1 MFDFEAYDKIARREV
16 CLRHGIS
23 KLDLESVRPSTPI
36 QSGILAAFLRSKGST
51 YFNSI
56 EMQVPKGP
64 NNDDRLRKA
73 WGTVIAKYEVLRT
86 GFSNVN
92 NPQHPFA
99 MLTYHKHGLD
109 TAFAIIEED
118 SLENVKSL
126 SAQVSFVGKVVVNSL
141 SLPPW
146 RFLVLKRPNHSW
158 AIRLFILHALF
169 DATSLQLILADL
181 AKSYRGEMLS
191 QAAAIEPLLN
201 SILIDSVSN
210 ADSKRAFWQDTTK
223 DFSSTKFPNT
233 SVLHTKST
241 ESFALEK
248 TCEMSL
254 PQIQSKCKEMG
265 VTVQSVGQAAW
276 ARILSMYTGE
286 SAVIFGSGM
295 LSHLHCS
302 SIIDW
307 VSFFW
312 PYQP

>member
-1 MFDFEAYDKIARREV
+1 M
-16 CLRHGIS
+16 
-23 KLDLESVRPSTPI
+23 
-36 QSGILAAFLRSKGST
+36 

-73 WGTVIAKYEVLRT
+73 WGIITAKYEMLRT

-99 MLTYHKHGLD
+99 MLTYHKDVLD
-109 TAFAIIEED
+109 PAFAIIEED
-118 SLENVKSL
+118 SLEKVKSL
-126 SAQVSFVGKVVVNSL
+126 SAQINYVGKAVLNSL
-141 SLPPW
+141 FLPPW

-169 DATSLQLILADL
+169 DATSLQLILGDL

-191 QAAAIEPLLN
+191 RAPAIEPLLN
-201 SILIDSVSN
+201 SIIIESVSN
-210 ADSKRAFWQDTTK
+210 ADSKRTFWQDATK
-223 DFSSTKFPNT
+223 DFSSTKFPDT
-233 SVLHTKST
+233 TVLHVKST
-241 ESFALEK
+241 ETFALEK
-248 TCEMSL
+248 TCTMSL
-254 PQIQSKCKEMG
+254 PQIQEKCKEIG

-286 SAVIFGSGM
+286 SAVIFGSGT

-302 SIIDW
+302 SIIDR

-312 PYQP
+312 PYQPRGYRTCPFSFDCHSSYLCTSRWK